1 MKGGSAMLSRANRVR
16 VRGPVALF
24 LFVMAAMAAACG
36 GSAGV
41 GSGPGAGP
49 GGGGGPAGLPA
60 ASAGAAAATAAG
72 GGEANAGGNSSGAG
86 GGNNQGGNNEGG
98 GDPGVVDQAGLLMV
112 KAGAL
117 AIQVA
122 ALDTALDAAARE
134 IAALGGYASAS
145 QRFGD
150 GDDAQATVTY
160 RIPVARW
167 DEALGQLRGLGQ
179 KVIDERFST
188 EEVTAQV
195 VDLEARIANLRTTEA
210 AFQAIMARAEKI
222 DDILTVQAQ
231 LTQVRGDIER
241 LTAQKTNLQGQ
252 AAFSTLTVTFALKKD
267 PILAEQQGFS
277 AENEI
282 EQASASLVSVLQS
295 VATAGI
301 WFGIVWLP
309 ILLALAVIG
318 VSGLLIGRRLTRSSG
333 GGDSP
338 MPSADAGA

>member
-1 MKGGSAMLSRANRVR
+1 VRGSAV
-16 VRGPVALF
+16 LF
-24 LFVMAAMAAACG
+24 FYVLAAFAAACG
-36 GSAGV
+36 ASAGQGPGSA
-41 GSGPGAGP
+41 P
-49 GGGGGPAGLPA
+49 GGGAGAPVPAGT
-60 ASAGAAAATAAG
+60 AGAATGGQQG
-72 GGEANAGGNSSGAG
+72 GGEANAGGNGNGAG
-86 GGNNQGGNNEGG
+86 TGGGTGNAGNQGG
-98 GDPGVVDQAGLLMV
+98 GDSGVIDQAGQLIV
-112 KAGAL
+112 KNGAL
-117 AIQVA
+117 AIQVEG
-122 ALDTALDAAARE
+122 LDAALAAATRE
-134 IAALGGYASAS
+134 ISALGGYASAS

-167 DEALGQLRGLGQ
+167 DEALGDLRGLGQ

-210 AFQAIMARAEKI
+210 AFQSIMAQAEKI

-231 LTQVRGDIER
+231 LSQVRGEIER
-241 LTAQKTNLQGQ
+241 LTAQKTNLEGQ

-282 EQASASLVSVLQS
+282 EQASARLVSVLQS

-318 VSGLLIGRRLTRSSG
+318 LAGLLIGRRLTRAPA
-333 GGDSP
+333 GGDGPLPPAS
-338 MPSADAGA
+338 AGAGA

>member
-1 MKGGSAMLSRANRVR
+1 MLSRANRVR
-16 VRGPVALF
+16 VRGTVVLF
-24 LFVMAAMAAACG
+24 LFVLAALAAACG
-36 GSAGV
+36 GSAAM
-41 GSGPGAGP
+41 GPGAAQGGVP
-49 GGGGGPAGLPA
+49 GGGAGAPGGPLPA
-60 ASAGAAAATAAG
+60 ASAGPAAG
-72 GGEANAGGNSSGAG
+72 GPGDGEANAGGNGNGAG
-86 GGNNQGGNNEGG
+86 GGTGNQGG
-98 GDPGVVDQAGLLMV
+98 GDPGVIDQAGLLIV
-112 KAGAL
+112 KNGAL
-117 AIQVA
+117 AIQVE
-122 ALDTALDAAARE
+122 ALDAALDAAARE
-134 IAALGGYASAS
+134 IGALGGYASAS

-167 DEALGQLRGLGQ
+167 EEALGHLRGLGQ

-231 LTQVRGDIER
+231 LTQVRGEIER
-241 LTAQKTNLQGQ
+241 LTAQKTNLEGQ
-252 AAFSTLTVTFALKKD
+252 AAFSTLAVTFALKKD

-282 EQASASLVSVLQS
+282 QQASASLVSVLQA

-318 VSGLLIGRRLTRSSG
+318 LTGLFIGRRLTRPSG
-333 GGDSP
+333 AAGGEGP
-338 MPSADAGA
+338 MPPEGAGA

>member
-1 MKGGSAMLSRANRVR
+1 MLSRANRVR
-16 VRGPVALF
+16 VRGSVGVSLFMLAAL
-24 LFVMAAMAAACG
+24 AAACG
-36 GSAGV
+36 GAATSGV
-41 GSGPGAGP
+41 SGPGGGAAGGPLPAASGAAATAGP
-49 GGGGGPAGLPA
+49 GGGQATAGGDQNGGA
-60 ASAGAAAATAAG
+60 AS
-72 GGEANAGGNSSGAG
+72 GGN
-86 GGNNQGGNNEGG
+86 QGG
-98 GDPGVVDQAGLLMV
+98 GDPGVIDQAGLLIV
-112 KAGAL
+112 KNGSL
-117 AIQVA
+117 AIQVQG
-122 ALDTALDAAARE
+122 LDAAVDAASRE

-167 DEALGQLRGLGQ
+167 DEALGDLRGLGQ

-231 LTQVRGDIER
+231 LTEVRGQIER
-241 LTAQKTNLQGQ
+241 LTAQKTNLEGQ

-277 AENEI
+277 AESEI
-282 EQASASLVSVLQS
+282 ERASASLVSVLQS

-318 VSGLLIGRRLTRSSG
+318 LTGLVIGRRLTRSPAA
-333 GGDSP
+333 GDGP